1 MVSKRMMRQEK
12 VGRGKNVKERK
23 MAERRMK
30 NQRRERRIRVAKAP
44 QRTRHR
50 LLAQYFL
57 AHF

>member
-1 MVSKRMMRQEK
+1 MMRQEK
-12 VGRGKNVKERK
+12 VGGGKNVKERK

-44 QRTRHR
+44 QRTRHC